1 MFFAVSLSCG
11 FFKYSSAM
19 LKWMLSQS
27 RVFLVN
33 STLNPAICNE
43 QKELK
48 HTINLHPSYFGPQ
61 TDVYV
66 RNKLH
71 SDVEGTCS
79 GRLGYII
86 AVLGVSS
93 LEISAA

>member
-1 MFFAVSLSCG
+1 MAIHCYYTCL
-11 FFKYSSAM
+11 APT
-19 LKWMLSQS
+19 
-27 RVFLVN
+27 N
-33 STLNPAICNE
+33 S

-61 TDVYV
+61 TAEYIL
-66 RNKLH
+66 NKLH

-86 AVLGVSS
+86 AVLGVSIFSFYHFYLYCFTPCVS
-93 LEISAA
+93 LRS

>member
-1 MFFAVSLSCG
+1 M
-11 FFKYSSAM
+11 
-19 LKWMLSQS
+19 
-27 RVFLVN
+27 
-33 STLNPAICNE
+33 

-61 TDVYV
+61 TAEYIL
-66 RNKLH
+66 NKLH

-86 AVLGVSS
+86 AVLGVGLSTVIS
-93 LEISAA
+93 LADLVYSQFWIYSEDIILTSLSFLCLSVSWE